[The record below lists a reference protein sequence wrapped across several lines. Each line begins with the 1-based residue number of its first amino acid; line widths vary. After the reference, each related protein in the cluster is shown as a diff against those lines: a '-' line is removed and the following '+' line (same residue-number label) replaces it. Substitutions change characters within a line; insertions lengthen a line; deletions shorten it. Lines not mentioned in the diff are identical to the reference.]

1 VNVLPASP
9 GVAAVSEET
18 QRPFAD
24 LRALLERGR
33 N

>member
-9 GVAAVSEET
+9 GATVAIEET

-24 LRALLERGR
+24 LRALLDKGR